1 MADTLMVS
9 PTSSATGPDE
19 APRRPSSPWLRRS
32 FAVLA
37 CVVVALAAL
46 LIVELVRGPS
56 HGSTQSLST
65 GATSGNP
72 GDPASLSNAALQAAI
87 DEGPTLFSY
96 DYRTLDK
103 DLAAARAD
111 TTGAFTSQFSNIS
124 GPAVKPLAAKYK
136 VIVSAKVLAATV
148 VDNSNLKQIKV
159 MIFLDQVVK
168 NTQLAAPRLDA
179 NRVVLT
185 MVPVGKGWKVSAV
198 SAI

>member
-1 MADTLMVS
+1 MSDTLTVS
-9 PTSSATGPDE
+9 PAQSVTDPHP
-19 APRRPSSPWLRRS
+19 APPRPSSPWLRRS

-37 CVVVALAAL
+37 CVVVALVAL
-46 LIVELVRGPS
+46 LVVELVRGSS

-65 GATSGNP
+65 GANSGSP
-72 GDPASLSNAALQAAI
+72 SDPASLSNAALQAAI

-96 DYRTLDK
+96 DYRTLEK
-103 DLAAARAD
+103 DLAAARGE
-111 TTGAFTSQFSNIS
+111 TTGAFTSQYTNLSV
-124 GPAVKPLAAKYK
+124 PAVGPLAKKYK
-136 VIVSAKVLAATV
+136 VVVVAKVLAATV

-159 MIFLDQVVK
+159 MIFLDQTVT

-185 MVPVGKGWKVSAV
+185 MVPVGKSWKVSAV

>member
-1 MADTLMVS
+1 MPDTLTATVTPS
-9 PTSSATGPDE
+9 EPTTPQ
-19 APRRPSSPWLRRS
+19 RPPSPWLRRS
-32 FAVLA
+32 FAVLT
-37 CVVVALAAL
+37 CVVVALVAL
-46 LIVELVRGPS
+46 LVVELVRGPS
-56 HGSTQSLST
+56 HRATQSLNT
-65 GATSGNP
+65 GATSGSAS
-72 GDPASLSNAALQAAI
+72 DPASLSNAALQAGI

-111 TTGAFTSQFSNIS
+111 TTGSFTSQYDNLSV
-124 GPAVKPLAAKYK
+124 PAVKPLAIKYK
-136 VIVSAKVLAATV
+136 VVVVAKVLAATV

-159 MIFLDQVVK
+159 MLFLDQTVT